1 MLRAALIIAH
11 KDLRLL
17 VGRSSGLV
25 QAVLLGLVLLFLFS
39 LSQAPGQRLPAQSAA
54 AVFWM
59 ASLFC
64 EILVVNALF
73 FVEESQGARLA
84 LTLSPMPLQ
93 AIWLGKALASLVLL
107 LLAQCLFLPAS
118 VAFLGQSFSG
128 DVWPALAMV
137 LLADWGLVALGALL
151 GALSQ
156 GQAARESLLSVVLFP
171 LLLPLLLA
179 AVRGMTQALGGP
191 PEPLEN
197 WFMTAGAFDLMF
209 TAAALF
215 LFPYV
220 YGGDA

>member
-1 MLRAALIIAH
+1 MLRAALVIAH

-17 VGRSSGLV
+17 AGRSSGLV
-25 QAVLLGLVLLFLFS
+25 QAILLGLVLLFLFS

-73 FVEESQGARLA
+73 FVEEVQGARLA
-84 LTLSPMPLQ
+84 LALSPMPLQ
-93 AIWLGKALASLVLL
+93 AVWLGKVLASLVLL

-128 DVWPALAMV
+128 DVLPALAMV

-191 PEPLEN
+191 PESLDN
-197 WFMTAGAFDLMF
+197 WFLTAGAFDLMF

-215 LFPYV
+215 LFPFV

>member
-1 MLRAALIIAH
+1 MLKPALIIAQ

-17 VGRSSGLV
+17 AGRSSGLV

-39 LSQAPGQRLPAQSAA
+39 LAQAPGQKLPPQSAA

-73 FVEESQGARLA
+73 FVEEAQGARLA
-84 LTLSPMPLQ
+84 LSLSPMPVQ
-93 AIWLGKALASLVLL
+93 AIWLGKVLASLVLL

-128 DVWPALAMV
+128 EVLPALGMT
-137 LLADWGLVALGALL
+137 LLADWGLVVLGALL

-179 AVRGMTQALGGP
+179 AVRGLTLALGGP
-191 PEPLEN
+191 PEELDN

-209 TAAALF
+209 TAAALL
-215 LFPYV
+215 LFPFV